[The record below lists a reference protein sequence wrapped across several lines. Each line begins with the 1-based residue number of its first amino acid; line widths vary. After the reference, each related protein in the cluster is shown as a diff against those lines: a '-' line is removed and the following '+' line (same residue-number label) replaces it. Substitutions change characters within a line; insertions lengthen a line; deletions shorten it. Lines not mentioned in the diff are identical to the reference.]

1 MQKPFF
7 KFTEAFND
15 NGTVWYTIHVLAKGD
30 DPEPIIFKS
39 RYSELRDIHEKC
51 LETQYKNELPDFPHK
66 KVFGSTKEDFIQ
78 KRKKELENYYNALS
92 KTLDI

>member
-15 NGTVWYTIHVLAKGD
+15 NGTVWYTIHVMQKGD

-39 RYSELRDIHEKC
+39 RYSELR
-51 LETQYKNELPDFPHK
+51 
-66 KVFGSTKEDFIQ
+66 
-78 KRKKELENYYNALS
+78 
-92 KTLDI
+92 